1 MQRGRG
7 GIPAYLINRGTIGN
21 TGEMFLMLGI
31 MLPAFLLAMYEK
43 ASLPLEKVVRNI
55 IRATFL
61 RPRIRAYRTENTY
74 RHLPVRALDKRMWL
88 KNTKKKNGAAAKG
101 KVDPGDDP
109 ISVHAP
115 RQRVQAPEPDLY
127 QNRGIW
133 GHQLLRGIHWELTS
147 DSSHHLIRGIAEKNH
162 LPKEVVL
169 LWNIGFCFCIIW
181 RICSFVFW
189 PCLSW

>member
-7 GIPAYLINRGTIGN
+7 GIPAYLMNRGTIGN

-43 ASLPLEKVVRNI
+43 AILPLEKVVRNI

-61 RPRIRAYRTENTY
+61 RPIEPKTLM
-74 RHLPVRALDKRMWL
+74 RHVPGRALEKRMWL

-101 KVDPGDDP
+101 KVDPADDP
-109 ISVHAP
+109 IFVHAQ
-115 RQRVQAPEPDLY
+115 RQRVQAPELDLY

-133 GHQLLRGIHWELTS
+133 GHQLLRGIHWELT
-147 DSSHHLIRGIAEKNH
+147 
-162 LPKEVVL
+162 
-169 LWNIGFCFCIIW
+169 
-181 RICSFVFW
+181 
-189 PCLSW
+189 

>member
-74 RHLPVRALDKRMWL
+74 APFAGPGVGKEDVIEKY
-88 KNTKKKNGAAAKG
+88 KEENGAAAKG

-109 ISVHAP
+109 IFVHAP

-127 QNRGIW
+127 QNRGI
-133 GHQLLRGIHWELTS
+133 
-147 DSSHHLIRGIAEKNH
+147 
-162 LPKEVVL
+162 
-169 LWNIGFCFCIIW
+169 
-181 RICSFVFW
+181 
-189 PCLSW
+189 

>member
-61 RPRIRAYRTENTY
+61 RPRIRAYRT
-74 RHLPVRALDKRMWL
+74 
-88 KNTKKKNGAAAKG
+88 AKG

-127 QNRGIW
+127 QNRGI
-133 GHQLLRGIHWELTS
+133 
-147 DSSHHLIRGIAEKNH
+147 
-162 LPKEVVL
+162 
-169 LWNIGFCFCIIW
+169 
-181 RICSFVFW
+181 
-189 PCLSW
+189 